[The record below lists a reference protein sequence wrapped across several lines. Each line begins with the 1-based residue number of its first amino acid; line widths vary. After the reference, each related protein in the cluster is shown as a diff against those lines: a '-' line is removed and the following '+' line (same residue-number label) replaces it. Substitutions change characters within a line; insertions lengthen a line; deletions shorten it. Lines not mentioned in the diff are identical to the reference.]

1 MKRFLLPIFIA
12 GTFIIQAQENTS
24 FYATMDVYDA
34 KELQKHYP
42 HLIEI
47 LKTKQNKA
55 AVYLVEEAIHK
66 LHDKVLT
73 HGPGFVYQPSEQ
85 RAIDALDIVYGR
97 PKNTYVFS
105 ITEEDVVAQALDLV
119 NSGNISNHI
128 IELESYGTRFH
139 TYPQAEQA
147 VLDLKETWET
157 MIADAGRTDITVRIY
172 NHNNTTMPSLILT
185 IEGAETPD
193 EFVITGGHIDSTSF
207 QGNGNAPGADDNAS
221 GIATL
226 TEALRVLL
234 ELEYVPQ
241 KTIEIMAYAA
251 EEIGLVG
258 SAEIAE
264 EYANNN
270 VNVIS
275 YVQFDMTGYQGS
287 ASDIYIATDDYNSEN
302 LNSFLIELIQF
313 YNSSGSHQLSYGL
326 TVCNYGCSDHYS
338 WAQNGYEAAF
348 PFEAAFGQH
357 NPNIHMASDTYSF
370 LGNADHAAKFT
381 KLALQYLIET
391 AKVHQA
397 ASVDDLNQNRLRVFT
412 QNNRLYYET
421 LSGDSLEN
429 LALYDLSGKLLMLEI
444 NPASSGEISLE
455 SLASG
460 VYMCSFE
467 VSGKGIYIKKIL
479 VH

>member
-1 MKRFLLPIFIA
+1 
-12 GTFIIQAQENTS
+12 
-24 FYATMDVYDA
+24 
-34 KELQKHYP
+34 
-42 HLIEI
+42 
-47 LKTKQNKA
+47 
-55 AVYLVEEAIHK
+55 
-66 LHDKVLT
+66 
-73 HGPGFVYQPSEQ
+73 
-85 RAIDALDIVYGR
+85 
-97 PKNTYVFS
+97 
-105 ITEEDVVAQALDLV
+105 
-119 NSGNISNHI
+119 
-128 IELESYGTRFH
+128 
-139 TYPQAEQA
+139 QA